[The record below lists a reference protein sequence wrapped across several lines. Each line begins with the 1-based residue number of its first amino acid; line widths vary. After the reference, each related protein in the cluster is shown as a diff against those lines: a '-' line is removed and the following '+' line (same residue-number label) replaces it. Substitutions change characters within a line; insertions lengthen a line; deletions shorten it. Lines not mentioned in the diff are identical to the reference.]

1 MSARDPARTVGA
13 EMIYSE
19 DFQSGALLGGV
30 RVVNPFAT

>member
-1 MSARDPARTVGA
+1 MSARDAARTVGA

-19 DFQSGALLGGV
+19 DFQSGALGGL